1 MKPFSVLV
9 FLSLTVSVF
18 GQHLPRV
25 DTECRS
31 EMDERLAFGLCDDG
45 RFDFFASGTY
55 KEGIPTPE
63 EFFGYPIGSWHT
75 TYGRMERYIHA
86 LQESAPNRVFIELYG
101 KSIEQQN
108 MMMLVISSESNIKNL
123 EQIRLQ
129 IQRLA
134 NPEKTNANAAKR
146 LAATTPAIVWLNPA
160 NDGNETAAFEACLQI
175 AYQLAAGE
183 DARTQNLRTN
193 SVTLINFAHNPESH
207 ERHVAWYNA
216 FVKGDPDPSAMEHRA
231 PWGMSTNN
239 NHYQMDLNRDALGLT
254 QTETRAV
261 SGALL
266 RWRPQIF
273 VDLHGQT
280 VQYFFPPTAI
290 PMNPIFP
297 EQMDAW
303 TEIIGRANAE
313 AFDQHGWSYFVRD
326 IFDFHYPGY
335 WDTYPSLHGAT
346 GMTYETD
353 GGGWKGVR
361 LKRDDDT
368 ILSFSDGIAHHFVTS
383 LATIEVA
390 ANHRSER
397 LMDYYRFFKSALDLS
412 KKDPVKQVFLLPG
425 KDTRKAN
432 ALATLLLR
440 HDIEVSQ
447 ITKKYTIRG
456 FDMATGKSGPFEVPI
471 GSYVVNYSGKNYRV
485 IKTFLDRD
493 IPVQDAFVSQELKKM
508 LANTLKSPQEK
519 QRHAFYDVTAW
530 NLPLAMGVKAYWTKS
545 KAVVSAEK
553 LSIKPDFFTAP
564 GGWKNETMSQN
575 GGTNGTARSAYIWEP
590 YSEGSGR
597 LVSKLIGE
605 GFKIAVT
612 TRPMMAGEKSFPA
625 GSFIA
630 RVGRNSDNLH
640 SRIDAL
646 GKDAGVS
653 IYAAQTAFPDAGP
666 SGTGSPAA
674 RTIQAPKVAVLAGGD
689 VDDRSYG
696 SIWFHLEQRIAYPF
710 TTLDVSNVGE
720 TDISD
725 YDIIILPSGEY
736 SGVSEDE
743 VSKIGDWIKEGGN
756 VIAIGKAAH
765 YLRNSDIFDE
775 DEETDDADPD
785 SAGAIRESIAKS
797 LDVEINDTFES
808 PSAETNKPLPVP
820 GSFLMADFDQS
831 HWLTFGIE
839 PKSMPV
845 FTRNLPLELSEDGI
859 SPVRFSKEDDFVV
872 SGFSWP
878 ENTDRHYPGKA
889 LATVDKI
896 GDGKI
901 ILISEN
907 PVYRATYTATSQLLF
922 NAIFFSATLR

>member
-9 FLSLTVSVF
+9 FLSLTVSVLA
-18 GQHLPRV
+18 QHLPRV

-31 EMDERLAFGLCDDG
+31 EMDERLAFGLCEDG
-45 RFDFFASGTY
+45 RFDYFASGTY

-86 LQESAPNRVFIELYG
+86 LEESAPNRVFIEHYG

-129 IQRLA
+129 VQRLA

-146 LAATTPAIVWLNPA
+146 IAATTPSIVWLNPA

-193 SVTLINFAHNPESH
+193 TITLINFAHNPESH

-216 FVKGDPDPSAMEHRA
+216 FVKGDPDPAAMEHRA

-254 QTETRAV
+254 QTESRAV
-261 SGALL
+261 SGTLL

-297 EQMDAW
+297 EQMDTW
-303 TEIIGRANAE
+303 TDRIGRANAD

-397 LMDYYRFFKSALDLS
+397 LMDYYRFFKSALDES

-425 KDTRKAN
+425 KDARKSD

-440 HDIEVSQ
+440 HDIEVSR
-447 ITKKYTIRG
+447 ITKKYSLRG
-456 FDMATGKSGPFEVPI
+456 FDMATGKSQRFDVEK
-471 GSYVVNYSGKNYRV
+471 GSYVVNYTGKNYRL

-493 IPVQDAFVSQELKKM
+493 IPVQDVFVSQELKKM
-508 LANTLKSPQEK
+508 LTNTLKSPQEK
-519 QRHAFYDVTAW
+519 MRHAFYDVTAW
-530 NLPLAMGVKAYWTKS
+530 NLPLAMGVKAFWTKS
-545 KAVVSAEK
+545 KAVVSAET
-553 LSIKPDFFTAP
+553 LSIKPDIITAP
-564 GGWKNETMSQN
+564 RGWKNESMLQN
-575 GGTNGTARSAYIWEP
+575 GGTNGTARSAYIWNP

-612 TRPMMAGEKSFPA
+612 ARPMMSGKTSFPS

-630 RVGRNSDNLH
+630 RVGRNPENLH
-640 SRIDAL
+640 TRIDAL
-646 GKDAGVS
+646 GKNAGVLVYS
-653 IYAAQTAFPDAGP
+653 AKTAFPDAGP
-666 SGTGSPAA
+666 SGSGSPSA
-674 RTIQAPKVAVLAGGD
+674 RTIQVPKVAVFGGD
-689 VDDRSYG
+689 GVDDRSYG
-696 SIWFHLEQRIAYPF
+696 SIWFHLEQRIEFPF
-710 TTLDVSNVGE
+710 TSLNVSNVGE
-720 TDISD
+720 IDISD
-725 YDIIILPSGEY
+725 YDVIIFPSGRY

-743 VSKIGDWIKEGGN
+743 VSKIGDWVRDGGN
-756 VIAIGKAAH
+756 LIAIGKAAH
-765 YLRNSDIFDE
+765 YLRNSDIVKD
-775 DEETDDADPD
+775 DEETESVDPD
-785 SAGAIRESIAKS
+785 TADAIRKSIAESI
-797 LDVEINDTFES
+797 DTEIEATFES
-808 PSAETNKPLPVP
+808 PSADADQALPVP
-820 GSFLMADFDQS
+820 GSFLMADFDRS
-831 HWLTFGIE
+831 HWLTYGI
-839 PKSMPV
+839 KSQKMPV
-845 FTRNLPLELSEDGI
+845 LTRNLPLELSEEGA
-859 SPVRFSKEDDFVV
+859 SPVRFSKQDDLVV

-878 ENTDRHYPGKA
+878 ENTNRHYPGKA

-896 GDGKI
+896 GKGKI
-901 ILISEN
+901 VLISEN

-922 NAIFFSATLR
+922 NAIFLSSTLR